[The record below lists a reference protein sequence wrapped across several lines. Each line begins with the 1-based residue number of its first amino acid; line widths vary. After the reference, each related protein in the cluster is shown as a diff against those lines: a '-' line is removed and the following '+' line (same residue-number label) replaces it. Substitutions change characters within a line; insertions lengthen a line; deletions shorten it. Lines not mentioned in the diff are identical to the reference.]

1 LIFEWKE
8 RAATYLVLSTT
19 LFFQVL
25 FWSAALIAVL
35 NA

>member
-19 LFFQVL
+19 LFLQLL
-25 FWSAALIAVL
+25 FWSAAVVAVI